1 MRITVS
7 HKKSQAEVIKIVD
20 GSVDQLFSGVPGAP
34 VKIVDQQKR
43 YGSVLHFSLT
53 GKMGFFSAPLKGTVE
68 VTDKD
73 VTIDCDLPGSPKLMP
88 EAKFA
93 QRLKQSARSYRRGR
107 GLKHTCHRQQ
117 EPCNAF

>member
-43 YGSVLHFSLT
+43 WDGSVLHFSLT

-73 VTIDCDLPGSPKLMP
+73 VTIDCDLPGILQKLMP
-88 EAKFA
+88 EEKVRAAIEGKVRGF
-93 QRLKQSARSYRRGR
+93 LSA
-107 GLKHTCHRQQ
+107 
-117 EPCNAF
+117 